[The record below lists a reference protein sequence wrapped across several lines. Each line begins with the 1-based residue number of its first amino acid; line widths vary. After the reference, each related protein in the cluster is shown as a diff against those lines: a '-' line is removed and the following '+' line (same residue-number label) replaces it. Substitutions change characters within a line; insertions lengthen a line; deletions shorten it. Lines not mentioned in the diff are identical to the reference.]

1 MRLFLLLAT
10 AVALGATAAHAQ
22 YTTYDEFG
30 RPHVHQQAGFAPIVG
45 PKPIGTIKPIDGGQ
59 MFKPYKPYEP
69 PKPFTGV
76 HVDADGPFTRG
87 GTFAPQPKRPH
98 KPGELGGF

>member
-1 MRLFLLLAT
+1 MRLILPMALLVTMSATLAQ
-10 AVALGATAAHAQ
+10 AQ
-22 YTTYDEFG
+22 VTTYDEFG
-30 RPHVHQQAGFAPIVG
+30 RPHTHTPPGFAPMQS
-45 PKPIGTIKPIDGGQ
+45 PRPIGTIKPIDGGQ

-98 KPGELGGF
+98 RPGEPSGF

>member
-1 MRLFLLLAT
+1 M
-10 AVALGATAAHAQ
+10 Q
-22 YTTYDEFG
+22 
-30 RPHVHQQAGFAPIVG
+30 PMQPMQPM
-45 PKPIGTIKPIDGGQ
+45 KPLSSTDGGQ

-87 GTFAPQPKRPH
+87 GTFAPQPKRPRR
-98 KPGELGGF
+98 PGDPPGL